1 MPTGRV
7 SSPTILGN
15 PTGRVSAA
23 MIVRNEERL
32 LGDCLKSIADEV
44 DEIVIIDTG
53 SLDRTC
59 QVAAA
64 HGARIIER
72 PWTDDFSAARNCALE
87 HATGDWILYID
98 ADERLEVP
106 AAGALRAAV
115 AEPGVV
121 AFRLQFQPQAGYT
134 PYRELRLFRRD
145 DRIRFRGVIHETV
158 HPDLEAVAQADGLSF
173 GQSDIRLRH
182 VGYEGDL
189 TAKHHRNLPLLE
201 AAVQVTP
208 ERVFLWVDMA
218 QALAGLGRL
227 EEAITACWRAVE
239 AAEAYPD
246 EKQAGDVTLA
256 WQCLVALHLPL
267 SPGEAACLARRG
279 LAAHPHNHAL
289 RLMLANS
296 LFMTGEAAALPE
308 LLAPIIAIDA
318 ETFADA
324 LVAYDKRIF
333 GEWALDLLGA
343 AYARMGRRNQAAR
356 AFRRA
361 AALAPDNLA
370 YRIKATAFSSHR
382 PQETPR

>member
-1 MPTGRV
+1 
-7 SSPTILGN
+7 
-15 PTGRVSAA
+15 
-23 MIVRNEERL
+23 MIVRDEERL

-44 DEIVIIDTG
+44 DEIVIVDTG
-53 SLDRTC
+53 SVDRTR

-72 PWTDDFSAARNCALE
+72 PWTNDFSAARNCALE

-106 AAGALRAAV
+106 APGALRATA

-121 AFRLQFQPQAGYT
+121 AFRLQFQPQGGYT

-145 DRIRFRGVIHETV
+145 DRIRFRGVIHETA
-158 HPDLEAVAQADGLSF
+158 HPDLEAVAQADGMSF
-173 GQSDIRLRH
+173 GLSDIRLCH

-201 AAVQVTP
+201 IAVGVTP

-218 QALAGLGRL
+218 QALAGLGRR
-227 EEAITACWRAVE
+227 EEAVAACWRAVE
-239 AAEAYPD
+239 AADAYPD

-256 WQCLVALHLPL
+256 WQWLVAMHMPL
-267 SPGEAACLARRG
+267 APDEAARLARRG
-279 LAAHPHNHAL
+279 LDAHPHNHAL
-289 RLMLANS
+289 RLMLANA
-296 LFMTGEAAALPE
+296 LFLAGEAARLPE
-308 LLAPIIAIDA
+308 MLEPLIAIDA

-343 AYARMGRRNQAAR
+343 AYARMGCRNEAAL

-361 AALAPDNLA
+361 NALAPDNLA
-370 YRIKATAFSSHR
+370 YRIKAEAFSSH
-382 PQETPR
+382 PALSGSGEG